1 VWILPENARRLAI
14 YEQQLRQPAA
24 SGTPIAGQL
33 PSHAKTEGKM
43 TNAIQQGDEVWTT
56 ASLYEA
62 LAGSSLCT
70 SGRADLELIDGV
82 APALHIVM
90 ADYGDLPIF
99 LTVSGE
105 QVLVEAYLWSMDEV
119 RDVAQFNEAIL
130 RTHKFFPL
138 STISLDRIDGDD
150 CYHMFGALSSQSS
163 LQNIVFEIEMLA
175 SNVIQATQAYAEFL
189 LDE

>member
-1 VWILPENARRLAI
+1 MPENARRLAI

-24 SGTPIAGQL
+24 SGISIAGQL

-43 TNAIQQGDEVWTT
+43 TKPISQQSDESWTT
-56 ASLYEA
+56 ASLYDA
-62 LAGSSLCT
+62 LAGSNLCT

-105 QVLVEAYLWSMDEV
+105 QILVEAYLWSMDEV